1 MDPNHPEENQM
12 TGPGPCE
19 AFKRGNL
26 EGYRTCRDCGHP
38 YWVHSHEYEPHRH
51 GTGNDGRARHKL
63 ITIEQASEKWWQY
76 SLGDDPY
83 SDFRPRY
90 QIMQERRVS
99 ISKFYLTAAQHHIH
113 RTRENHA
120 LARRQRNLLS
130 IIELD
135 QAAQALD
142 RSQMIVCRTCGN
154 KRCPRA
160 TNSENPCSGSNE
172 PGQPGSR
179 YANATKEQDWNF

>member
-1 MDPNHPEENQM
+1 M
-12 TGPGPCE
+12 TAPGPCE
-19 AFKRGNL
+19 AFKAGTKYGLRA
-26 EGYRTCRDCGHP
+26 CWDCGHP
-38 YWVHSHEYEPHRH
+38 YWVHSHEYEPHQH
-51 GTGNDGRARHKL
+51 GTGQEHRTRHKL
-63 ITIEQASEKWWQY
+63 ITREDAEGAWGRHAIFPRNIAD
-76 SLGDDPY
+76 LAADPWP
-83 SDFRPRY
+83 DLRPRY

-160 TNSENPCSGSNE
+160 TNSENPCTNSNE